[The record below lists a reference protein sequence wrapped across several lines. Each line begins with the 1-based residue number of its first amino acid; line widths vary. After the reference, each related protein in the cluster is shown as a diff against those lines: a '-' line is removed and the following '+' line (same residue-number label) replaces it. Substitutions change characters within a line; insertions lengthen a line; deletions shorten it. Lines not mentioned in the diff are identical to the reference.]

1 MSRACCSWRVALTKT
16 EPPAPTP
23 PPALPWLLLPKVDG
37 EHGLTFSCALSG
49 WRRTHP
55 FFLPHAPRCASYF
68 GSYDGA
74 WLFLAVDGHGPRGLD
89 HVLVNL
95 NNFEYID
102 LPSAIFHFDC
112 MDPENVDIVAATL
125 SRAPTEQGCI
135 VAGIINSFL
144 SHHQIAFWPMGDRLT
159 DRVFS
164 EAEQTVWLSPLEQV
178 EDLLYLDEDFLFLTK
193 EEHIRVCPELTIFHE
208 SPERILWRFQPR
220 RRRDDDEEEEQVLAR
235 YLMESRGS
243 LLMIVRQA
251 SWRRQNLPTSEVRV
265 TAGDQRQASWM
276 RRCPGSRRRVASCSH
291 RRRRVAS
298 CSRCCHRRVV
308 NRPDDLLPTRP
319 GLPER
324 RDVRERWERR
334 GERGSG

>member
-1 MSRACCSWRVALTKT
+1 MGLPS
-16 EPPAPTP
+16 PAPSAT
-23 PPALPWLLLPKVDG
+23 
-37 EHGLTFSCALSG
+37 
-49 WRRTHP
+49 
-55 FFLPHAPRCASYF
+55 
-68 GSYDGA
+68 YDGA
-74 WLFLAVDGHGPRGLD
+74 WLFLTVDGHGPRGLD

-112 MDPENVDIVAATL
+112 MDPENVDIIAATL

-135 VAGIINSFL
+135 VA
-144 SHHQIAFWPMGDRLT
+144 

-243 LLMIVRQA
+243 LLM
-251 SWRRQNLPTSEVRV
+251 T
-265 TAGDQRQASWM
+265 DF
-276 RRCPGSRRRVASCSH
+276 
-291 RRRRVAS
+291 
-298 CSRCCHRRVV
+298 
-308 NRPDDLLPTRP
+308 
-319 GLPER
+319 
-324 RDVRERWERR
+324 
-334 GERGSG
+334 

>member
-1 MSRACCSWRVALTKT
+1 MYSCSVMNSINCV
-16 EPPAPTP
+16 EP
-23 PPALPWLLLPKVDG
+23 
-37 EHGLTFSCALSG
+37 
-49 WRRTHP
+49 
-55 FFLPHAPRCASYF
+55 
-68 GSYDGA
+68 
-74 WLFLAVDGHGPRGLD
+74 
-89 HVLVNL
+89 
-95 NNFEYID
+95 I
-102 LPSAIFHFDC
+102 
-112 MDPENVDIVAATL
+112 
-125 SRAPTEQGCI
+125 Q
-135 VAGIINSFL
+135 
-144 SHHQIAFWPMGDRLT
+144 LT

-208 SPERILWRFQPR
+208 SPERIMWRFQPR

-251 SWRRQNLPTSEVRV
+251 SWRRQNLPTSEVGV

-276 RRCPGSRRRVASCSH
+276 RRRPGSCRRVASCSR

-298 CSRCCHRRVV
+298 CYRHRRVAGRV
-308 NRPDDLLPTRP
+308 ASCSRRCRRRVINRPDDLLPTRP
-319 GLPER
+319 GLLER

>member
-23 PPALPWLLLPKVDG
+23 PPALPWLLPKVDG

-74 WLFLAVDGHGPRGLD
+74 WLFLAVDGHGPRGID

-95 NNFEYID
+95 NEYID

-112 MDPENVDIVAATL
+112 MDPENVDIVATTL

-144 SHHQIAFWPMGDRLT
+144 SHHQIAFWPMGDRVRDNSTCL
-159 DRVFS
+159 V
-164 EAEQTVWLSPLEQV
+164 LSLVCRYP
-178 EDLLYLDEDFLFLTK
+178 FL
-193 EEHIRVCPELTIFHE
+193 
-208 SPERILWRFQPR
+208 
-220 RRRDDDEEEEQVLAR
+220 
-235 YLMESRGS
+235 
-243 LLMIVRQA
+243 
-251 SWRRQNLPTSEVRV
+251 NLPF
-265 TAGDQRQASWM
+265 
-276 RRCPGSRRRVASCSH
+276 
-291 RRRRVAS
+291 
-298 CSRCCHRRVV
+298 
-308 NRPDDLLPTRP
+308 LLLIRLRYY
-319 GLPER
+319 G
-324 RDVRERWERR
+324 
-334 GERGSG
+334 

>member
-23 PPALPWLLLPKVDG
+23 PPALPWLLPKVDG

-74 WLFLAVDGHGPRGLD
+74 WLFLA
-89 HVLVNL
+89 
-95 NNFEYID
+95 
-102 LPSAIFHFDC
+102 
-112 MDPENVDIVAATL
+112 
-125 SRAPTEQGCI
+125 
-135 VAGIINSFL
+135 
-144 SHHQIAFWPMGDRLT
+144 LT

-208 SPERILWRFQPR
+208 YPERILWRFQPR
-220 RRRDDDEEEEQVLAR
+220 RRRDDDEEEEQVLAT
-235 YLMESRGS
+235 
-243 LLMIVRQA
+243 
-251 SWRRQNLPTSEVRV
+251 SWNPEGV
-265 TAGDQRQASWM
+265 
-276 RRCPGSRRRVASCSH
+276 CS
-291 RRRRVAS
+291 
-298 CSRCCHRRVV
+298 
-308 NRPDDLLPTRP
+308 
-319 GLPER
+319 
-324 RDVRERWERR
+324 
-334 GERGSG
+334 